1 MDEEYTAIVIDNGS
15 AITKSGLA
23 GEDAPRSVI
32 PSVVGKVKSYAN
44 VVGMGSKDTYVGDEA
59 ISKRSILSL
68 SYPVENGYIRNW
80 EDMEKLWHHVFYNE
94 IGISPDEKAVLLTEP
109 PSNPGAYR
117 ERMTQIMFETFNVP
131 ALYIQCQPVLSLYT
145 YGKTAGTVIDSGES
159 TTNILSVNE
168 GSAIPESFRRIELGG
183 NEITLYLAKILNER
197 GYNLSTRNESDIVRD
212 IKEKLCYVAE
222 CDFGQELQDSV
233 NDSSNTK
240 SYEMPDGQC
249 IEIGN
254 ERFRAPE
261 IMLQPNF
268 IGLE

>member
-1 MDEEYTAIVIDNGS
+1 MDEEGTTIVIDNGT
-15 AITKSGLA
+15 AITKSGFC
-23 GEDAPRSVI
+23 EDDFPRSVI
-32 PSVVGKVKSYAN
+32 PSVVGRPKSHISE
-44 VVGMGSKDTYVGDEA
+44 VGMGAKDVYVGDEA
-59 ISKRSILSL
+59 ISKRSILNL
-68 SYPVENGYIRNW
+68 SYPVENGYITNW

-94 IGISPDEKAVLLTEP
+94 IRVNPEDQAVLLTEAP
-109 PSNPGAYR
+109 ENPGSYR
-117 ERMTQIMFETFNVP
+117 ERTTQIMFETFNVP

-145 YGKTAGTVIDSGES
+145 YGKTTGTVIDSGES

-183 NEITLYLAKILNER
+183 RDITSYLAKILNEK
-197 GYNLSTRNESDIVRD
+197 GYSFSTPNEMEIVRD

-222 CDFGQELQDSV
+222 CDFDQELRDSV
-233 NDSSNTK
+233 NNSSVNK
-240 SYEMPDGQC
+240 SYEMPDGQY
-249 IEIGN
+249 IEIDN